1 MKEYHAEG
9 WIYRLPLYI
18 VAPFALLT
26 DCFSDVFPWAY
37 DVFFIL
43 LGAGCV
49 FYLVT
54 PFKFFP
60 VFTTLCIDEA
70 CIRKRLFETYTTRC
84 ISRGKAR
91 IGYLI
96 LHGIRYV
103 VFSEEDIP
111 AEKRDIL
118 RLVYLRRALLFP
130 YNYEMHK
137 DFPELFDDNEK
148 GKSYFIQ

>member
-18 VAPFALLT
+18 VAPFALLA
-26 DCFSDVFPWAY
+26 DYCSDVFPWVY

-43 LGAGCV
+43 LGVGCF
-49 FYLVT
+49 FYLIT

-84 ISRGKAR
+84 ISRVKVR
-91 IGYLI
+91 IGYMV

-130 YNYEMHK
+130 YQYEMHK
-137 DFPELFDDNEK
+137 DFPELFDDN
-148 GKSYFIQ
+148 